1 MLDALRRGANS
12 WVLKPLLLLLILA
25 FVVWGV
31 ADVFTGGARSGSI
44 ATVGSSEIS
53 VEEYQSTYGA
63 VMNNLARRFG
73 RRPTAEEARLR
84 GIDRAVLEDLVN
96 GATLDQQVRQLGLA
110 LSQKTVAAAIEKDPG
125 LQGPDGKF
133 DRPGFDNFLREVG
146 YNERGYLNLRRRE
159 ELRQQ
164 LTQSMFQDVPVST
177 ALSNL
182 VHQWREETRTI
193 QFFHVDGA
201 AHVKLA
207 EPDEAKLK
215 EVYDAQSRVFVTP
228 EFRHVVVLALS
239 AADVIKGLEVPE
251 ADIRKAYE
259 ADKASSELPE
269 KRRILQIPYK
279 DTAAAEVAAKAI
291 ASGKSFLDAAKDAG
305 ATDKDI
311 DLGLITRG
319 DMFDPAIA
327 DAAFKLEKDK
337 VSAPVT
343 GRFSTVLLQATEI
356 EPARTR
362 TFDEMRQEIR
372 DKFASTRAS
381 ETIRKLHDAVDDG
394 RAAGRPLLEIAETV
408 KLKAYDNTQID
419 RLGRKPDG
427 TPGYDGPDQAKVLRA
442 AFEGKPGV
450 EIETIDLQDGGY
462 VWIDVLGVTEEKQ
475 RPFADVKDDVKKV
488 WQQDETTRL
497 SAELTAKLIER
508 AEKGET
514 LSALAKEVGS
524 KLETSKPLK
533 RFGNDQGV
541 PPAVIQ
547 RAFSIGAGAR
557 ASLDTGDG
565 AKRVVFRLVEI
576 GKPPAPTKEQ
586 TAEIATQLRG
596 ELQQDAVQSYVLA
609 LRERYGV
616 KINET
621 LFKRTTGETT
631 EQR

>member
-1 MLDALRRGANS
+1 MLDALRRASNS
-12 WVLKPLLLLLILA
+12 WVLKPLLLLLVLA

-31 ADVFTGGARSGSI
+31 ADIFTGGNRATAI
-44 ATVGSSEIS
+44 ASVGSSEIS
-53 VEEYQSTYGA
+53 VEEYQSAYGA

-96 GATLDQQVRQLGLA
+96 GATIDQQVRQLGLA
-110 LSQKTVAAAIEKDPG
+110 LSQATIAATIEKDPN

-133 DRPGFDNFLREVG
+133 DRPAFENILREIG
-146 YNERGYLNLRRRE
+146 YNERAYLNLRRRE

-164 LTQSMFQDVPVST
+164 VTQSMFQDVPVSST
-177 ALSNL
+177 LSNL

-193 QFFHVDGA
+193 QYFSVDGA
-201 AHVKLA
+201 TQVKLG

-215 EVYDAQSRVFVTP
+215 EVFDAQPRLFVTP

-239 AADVIKGLEVPE
+239 AADVMKNLEVSDD
-251 ADIRKAYE
+251 DIRKAYE
-259 ADKASSELPE
+259 ADKANSELPE

-279 DTAAAEVAAKAI
+279 DKAAAEAAAKAI
-291 ASGKSFLDAAKDAG
+291 ASGKSFADAAKEAG
-305 ATDKDI
+305 ATEKDI
-311 DLGLITRG
+311 DLGLITRT
-319 DMFDPAIA
+319 DMFDPSIA
-327 DAAFKLEKDK
+327 DAAFKLDKGK

-362 TFDEMRQEIR
+362 TIDEMRQEIR
-372 DKFASTRAS
+372 DKLAATRAND
-381 ETIRKLHDAVDDG
+381 TIRKIHDAIDDG
-394 RAAGRPLLEIAETV
+394 RAAGRPLLEIAESV
-408 KLKAYDNTQID
+408 KLKAFDNKQID

-427 TPGYDGPDQAKVLRA
+427 TPGYEGPDQAKVMRA

-450 EIETIDLQDGGY
+450 EIEPIDMDDGGY

-475 RPFADVKDDVKKV
+475 RPFADVKDDAKKV
-488 WQQDETTRL
+488 WQRDEIARL
-497 SAELTAKLIER
+497 SAELVAKLIER
-508 AEKGET
+508 AEKGEAMAT
-514 LSALAKEVGS
+514 LAKEVGS
-524 KLETSKPLK
+524 KLVTSKPLK

-541 PPAVIQ
+541 PAAVIQ
-547 RAFSIGAGAR
+547 RAFSIGTGAR
-557 ASLDTGDG
+557 ASVDTGDG
-565 AKRVVFRLVEI
+565 VQRVVFRLVEI
-576 GKPPAPTKEQ
+576 TKPTDPTKEQ
-586 TAEIATQLRG
+586 SAEIATQLRG
-596 ELQQDAVQSYVLA
+596 ELQQDAIQSYVLA

-616 KINET
+616 KINEP

>member
-12 WVLKPLLLLLILA
+12 WVLKPLLLLLVLA

-31 ADVFTGGARSGSI
+31 ADVFTGGNRSSAI
-44 ATVGSSEIS
+44 ASVGSSEIS

-110 LSQKTVAAAIEKDPG
+110 LPQAAIAAAIEKDPG
-125 LQGPDGKF
+125 LLGPDGKF
-133 DRPGFDNFLREVG
+133 DRPSFENFLREIG

-164 LTQSMFQDVPVST
+164 LTQSMFQEVPVSST
-177 ALSNL
+177 LASL

-193 QFFHVDGA
+193 QYFSVDGA
-201 AHVKLA
+201 SQVKLG

-215 EVYDAQSRVFVTP
+215 EVYDAQPRLFVTP

-239 AADVIKGLEVPE
+239 GAEVIRNLEVPD
-251 ADIRKAYE
+251 ADIRTAYD

-269 KRRILQIPYK
+269 KRRILQIPFK
-279 DTAAAEVAAKAI
+279 DKAAAEAAAKAI
-291 ASGKSFLDAAKDAG
+291 AGGKSFIEAAKDAG
-305 ATDKDI
+305 ATEKDI
-311 DLGLITRG
+311 DLGLITRA

-327 DAAFKLEKDK
+327 DAAFKLDKGK
-337 VSAPVT
+337 VSPPVT
-343 GRFSTVLLQATEI
+343 GRFSMVLLQATEI

-362 TFDEMRQEIR
+362 TFDEMRQAIR
-372 DKFASTRAS
+372 DRLAATRAS
-381 ETIRKLHDAVDDG
+381 EQIRKIHDAIDDG
-394 RAAGRPLLEIAETV
+394 RAGGRPLLEIAESV
-408 KLKAYDNTQID
+408 KLKAFDNPQID

-427 TPGYDGPDQAKVLRA
+427 TPGYTGPDLAKVLRA

-450 EIETIDLQDGGY
+450 EIETIDMDDGGY
-462 VWIDVLGVTEEKQ
+462 VWVDVLGVTEEKQ
-475 RPFADVKDDVKKV
+475 RPFADVKDDARKV
-488 WQQDETTRL
+488 WQRDEFSRL
-497 SAELTAKLIER
+497 TAELVAKLIER
-508 AEKGET
+508 AEKGE
-514 LSALAKEVGS
+514 AMAKLAKEVGS
-524 KLETSKPLK
+524 KLATSRPLK

-541 PPAVIQ
+541 PAAVIQ
-547 RAFSIGAGAR
+547 RAFSIGAGTR
-557 ASLDTGDG
+557 ASVDTGDG
-565 AKRVVFRLVEI
+565 VQRVVFRLVEI
-576 GKPPAPTKEQ
+576 VKPPLPTKEQ

-596 ELQQDAVQSYVLA
+596 ELQQDAIQSYVLA

-616 KINET
+616 KINEAV
-621 LFKRTTGETT
+621 FKRTTGETPD
-631 EQR
+631 QR